1 MQRKASTRTRIA
13 LLFMGFLVILPFLAV
28 FLAAVPASQQNAA
41 SQPTASAR
49 AHVTP
54 HASKPATPTQSQ
66 PSAHPKLHTRVIQ
79 HVRNKTAAY
88 VVKAGDT
95 LWAIAI
101 HLHVKGGWPALYHAN
116 AHTVGSNPN
125 LIFPGQHLTI
135 NQTE

>member
-1 MQRKASTRTRIA
+1 MQRKISARTKVA
-13 LLFMGFLVILPFLAV
+13 LLFMGFLVILPFAAV
-28 FLAAVPASQQNAA
+28 FLAAIPASQRPA
-41 SQPTASAR
+41 TAPAPQ
-49 AHVTP
+49 ATTAPAPHVN
-54 HASKPATPTQSQ
+54 KPATPTQEQ
-66 PSAHPKLHTRVIQ
+66 PSAHPRLPARVIH
-79 HVRNKTAAY
+79 HVRNKAATY

-101 HLHVKGGWPALYHAN
+101 HLHIKGGWPTLYHAN

>member
-1 MQRKASTRTRIA
+1 MQRKISPRTKVA

-28 FLAAVPASQQNAA
+28 FLAALPASQQ
-41 SQPTASAR
+41 TASSPAQQ
-49 AHVTP
+49 ATSAPSQHV
-54 HASKPATPTQSQ
+54 SKPAAPAQEQ
-66 PSAHPKLHTRVIQ
+66 PSAHPKLPARAMQ
-79 HVRNKTAAY
+79 HARNTARTY
-88 VVKAGDT
+88 VVKTGDT

-101 HLHVKGGWPALYHAN
+101 HFHVKGGWPTLYHAN